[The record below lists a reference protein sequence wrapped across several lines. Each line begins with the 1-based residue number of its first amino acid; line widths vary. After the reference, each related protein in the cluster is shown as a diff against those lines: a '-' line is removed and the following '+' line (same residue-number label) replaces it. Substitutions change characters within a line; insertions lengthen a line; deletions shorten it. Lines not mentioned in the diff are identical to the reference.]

1 MLSRLFE
8 VKSLIVFVLYI
19 VRRKAEYAMKDI
31 CNEMKGN
38 ERHIQKN
45 WRSCIAKLS
54 NTTIHLSSSQE
65 IGNFL
70 GERVLSAY
78 TEQVTSIICVLQFVS
93 KMAQSYAS
101 LAVTECEV
109 CRCLCHQHVVMR
121 YMLARMPKTSYTCWQ
136 IEVSLPGQIGVL
148 EIGEGGNKCGGM
160 GWMCPEWI

>member
-31 CNEMKGN
+31 CNEMTGN

-45 WRSCIAKLS
+45 WRSCIAKNTTIS

-70 GERVLSAY
+70 RERVLSAY

-101 LAVTECEV
+101 LAATECEV
-109 CRCLCHQHVVMR
+109 CRYLCHQHVVMR
-121 YMLARMPKTSYTCWQ
+121 YMLARMPKTSYTWQ
-136 IEVSLPGQIGVL
+136 IEVCLPGQIGVL
-148 EIGEGGNKCGGM
+148 EIGEGGNKCGGT
-160 GWMCPEWI
+160 G